1 MRGFTTLVSTCFA
14 ALSLMAADLAPTG
27 TLRAAFLGAN
37 PVQGHVDPQ
46 TGAITGPVADIVK
59 EMGRKLGVRYKI
71 IPASGAAGVIAL
83 IKSHQA
89 DIGFL
94 AYDPARAK
102 EVDFAGSYAL
112 MYNTYVVKVD
122 SPIKTAA
129 DADRP
134 GVKIGAVR
142 GQTQELY
149 LSANIKKGEVKVYES
164 QPPQG
169 ELERLLLSGE
179 LQAFG
184 ANRQRMEEAAAASSK
199 LRTLPDNFLVVVQE
213 IVVEKG
219 DPAKL
224 TQIDS
229 FIDEMRSSGFIKA
242 SLDRAKIAGVGVA
255 QPRQR

>member
-1 MRGFTTLVSTCFA
+1 MRGLTIFVLTA
-14 ALSLMAADLAPTG
+14 ASLLASDLAPTG
-27 TLRAAFLGAN
+27 TLRATFLGAN
-37 PVQGHVDPQ
+37 PVQGHVDAA

-59 EMGRKLGVRYKI
+59 EMARKLNVPYTI
-71 IPASGAAGVIAL
+71 TPASGAAGVIAL
-83 IKSHQA
+83 LESHKA

-94 AYDPARAK
+94 AYDEARAK
-102 EVDFAGSYAL
+102 EGDFARSYAL
-112 MYNTYVVKVD
+112 MYNTYVVPAD

-134 GVKIGAVR
+134 GIKIGAVR

-149 LSANIKKGEVKVYES
+149 LSANIKQGEVKIYDS
-164 QPPQG
+164 QPPQP

-184 ANRQRMEEAAAASSK
+184 ANRQRMEDAAAKSPR
-199 LRTLPDNFLVVVQE
+199 LRALTDNFLVVVQE

-224 TQIDS
+224 AQIDAL
-229 FIDEMRSSGFIKA
+229 IDEMRSSGFIKA
-242 SLDRAKIAGVGVA
+242 SLERAKISGVDVA
-255 QPRQR
+255 QPRKH